1 VVDVD
6 IGRESPKQRYLLVED
21 GFVAHEENLKS
32 SLGRTDGTLDGGAGS
47 VISPHGIECNSHD
60 AVQTSGNSGFLNFE
74 DTPTAVGATRH
85 TDAVSLFP
93 LVAVLTVHQ
102 RWVGVQ

>member
-6 IGRESPKQRYLLVED
+6 VGRESPKQGYLLVED
-21 GFVAHEENLKS
+21 GFVANEQDLKS
-32 SLGRTDGTLDGGAGS
+32 GLGCTDGALNGGSGS

-60 AVQTSGNSGFLNFE
+60 AAQTSGNSGFLNFE
-74 DTPTAVGATRH
+74 DSPTAVSATRH
-85 TDAVSLFP
+85 TDAVTLFP

-102 RWVGVQ
+102 RWVGV